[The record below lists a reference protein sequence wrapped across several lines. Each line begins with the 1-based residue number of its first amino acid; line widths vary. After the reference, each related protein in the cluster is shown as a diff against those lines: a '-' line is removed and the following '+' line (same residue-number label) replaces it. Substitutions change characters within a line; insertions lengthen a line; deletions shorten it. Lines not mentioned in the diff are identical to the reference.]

1 MAAKRREKTQSAY
14 GLRGSGV
21 RRESE
26 RKILKKLRNWE
37 TETLGNSESERGEN
51 QTGKE
56 SVE

>member
-1 MAAKRREKTQSAY
+1 
-14 GLRGSGV
+14 V

-37 TETLGNSESERGEN
+37 IETLGNSESERGEN
-51 QTGKE
+51 QKGKE